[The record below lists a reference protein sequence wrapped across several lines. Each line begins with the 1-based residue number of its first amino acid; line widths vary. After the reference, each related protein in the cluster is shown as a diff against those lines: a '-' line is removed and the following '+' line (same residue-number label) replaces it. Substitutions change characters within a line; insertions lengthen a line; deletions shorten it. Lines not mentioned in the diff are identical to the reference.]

1 MRIDSKASQ
10 QRLCF
15 VIIVLA
21 ALSSTFM
28 SGCESTRGN
37 DADDL
42 ARLRTLMRAPTL
54 PNDDVLARL
63 ESAHKGTP
71 LGALAKFARARARFE
86 RKDWNGAAA
95 MLEADLSA
103 TGLEDYALFMR
114 ARALEEAGRRVEA
127 RAAYEELA
135 RKFPR
140 SPRTRDA
147 RVRAATLAVESGQGA
162 AVPALLKDLL
172 AQNDPAAL
180 LVAAR
185 AMERSG
191 DARRALDFYRRLY
204 FAAPAAA
211 ESAEAA
217 TAILRLQGSL
227 AAENADEAR
236 TRADRLF
243 EAKLFKEATEAY
255 GELVAR
261 FPRVLDAQTNLRR
274 GIAAYNARLFAES
287 LSALIA
293 VPASSGETKAEAL
306 YYTALVHAQTRQWTA
321 AQNTADEL
329 RRLFPQ
335 SQWAPRL
342 FTALGYAARDAK
354 DLFQATR
361 FWRAGVEAFR
371 GATEVAAA
379 QFELAWL
386 DHQARNY
393 AAAAR
398 GFIEYLARYADRH
411 TDFRGRAA
419 YWAARDAERA
429 GRLSDARALYQ
440 ALQKRYDATW
450 YGYLARQRLAETG
463 GAAVGVAGDVA
474 KALAS
479 LETVSVAAETAGP
492 AEDQRLVRAEKLA
505 VLGLDDWAFEELQ
518 LARAS
523 APTSPRVNLALA
535 RLHRLRGETFQAFSA
550 LRQSYPD
557 YAQMKPEELSREEW
571 EIFYPLLYWETIKRE
586 ARARGLDPYAV
597 AGLIRQ
603 ESVFDARAVSRANA
617 RGLMQLLVPTAR
629 LVSRRYGMTD
639 EVNAEALHDPAT
651 NIRLGTAYFK
661 DQLERFGKLEYAAAA
676 YNAGPNRVA
685 QWLASLPSE
694 MDEWVE
700 AIPFSETRGYVQGVV
715 RNMLQ
720 YKRLYDE
727 NGNFRPE
734 VGRQTTT
741 APASVVT
748 RPRRTSNEEE

>member
-1 MRIDSKASQ
+1 
-10 QRLCF
+10 
-15 VIIVLA
+15 
-21 ALSSTFM
+21 M
-28 SGCESTRGN
+28 SGCESTPGS

-42 ARLRTLMRAPTL
+42 VRLRTLMRAPVL
-54 PNDDVLARL
+54 PNDDVLAQL
-63 ESAHKGTP
+63 EDAHRGTP
-71 LGALAKFARARARFE
+71 LGALARLARARVRFE
-86 RKDWNGAAA
+86 RKDWSGAATILA
-95 MLEADLSA
+95 ADLSA

-114 ARALEEAGRRVEA
+114 ARAMEELGRRVEA
-127 RAAYEELA
+127 RAIYEELA

-140 SPRTRDA
+140 SPRIQAA
-147 RVRAATLAVESGQGA
+147 RVRAAELAVDGGQGA
-162 AVPALLKDLL
+162 AVPTLLKDLL
-172 AQNDPAAL
+172 AQNDPSAL
-180 LVAAR
+180 LIAAR

-191 DARRALDFYRRLY
+191 DTRRAIDFYRRLY
-204 FAAPAAA
+204 FFVPASA

-217 TAILRLQGSL
+217 AAILRLQGSL

-243 EAKLFKEATEAY
+243 EAKLFKEAADAY
-255 GELVAR
+255 GELAAR
-261 FPRVLDAQTNLRR
+261 FPRALDAQANLRR
-274 GIAAYNARLFAES
+274 GIAAYNARRFAES

-293 VPASSGETKAEAL
+293 VPASSGEAKAEAL

-321 AQNTADEL
+321 AQNAADDL

-335 SQWAPRL
+335 SPLAPRL

-354 DLFQATR
+354 DISQATR
-361 FWRAGVEAFR
+361 FWRAGVEVFR

-379 QFELAWL
+379 RFELAWS

-398 GFIEYLARYADRH
+398 GFIEYLALYADRH

-419 YWAARDAERA
+419 YWAARDAERV
-429 GRLSDARALYQ
+429 GRLSDARALYE

-450 YGYLARQRLAETG
+450 YGYLAKQRLAGIGKT
-463 GAAVGVAGDVA
+463 AASGLSDEVA
-474 KALAS
+474 KAIAN

-492 AEDQRLVRAEKLA
+492 AEDERLARAEKLA
-505 VLGLDDWAFEELQ
+505 ALGLDDWAFEELQ
-518 LARAS
+518 LARTR
-523 APTSPRVNLALA
+523 APASPRVNLALA

-557 YAQMKPEELSREEW
+557 YAQMRPEELSREEW
-571 EIFYPLLYWETIKRE
+571 EIFYPLLYWEAIKRE

-629 LVSRRYGMTD
+629 LVSKRYGLAGD
-639 EVNAEALHDPAT
+639 VSADALHDPET

-661 DQLERFGKLEYAAAA
+661 DQIERFGKLEYAAAA
-676 YNAGPNRVA
+676 YNAGPNRVV
-685 QWLASLPSE
+685 QWLASLPPE
-694 MDEWVE
+694 IDEWVE

-727 NGNFRPE
+727 SGNFRPE
-734 VGRQTTT
+734 VGRRIT
-741 APASVVT
+741 AVSAPVGT
-748 RPRRTSNEEE
+748 RPRRTSKEDD